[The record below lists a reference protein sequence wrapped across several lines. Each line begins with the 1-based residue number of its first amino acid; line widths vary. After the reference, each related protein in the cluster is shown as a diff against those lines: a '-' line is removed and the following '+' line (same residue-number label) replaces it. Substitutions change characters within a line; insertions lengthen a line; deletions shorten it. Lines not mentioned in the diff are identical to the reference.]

1 MYLITERAGTSAK
14 QGCHGR
20 VLKLQLFDAY
30 RGRRFR
36 TLFSYFLVHF
46 LKIFDIIFRVVISYI
61 FNLSSE
67 VT

>member
-36 TLFSYFLVHF
+36 TLFFVFYRTFF
-46 LKIFDIIFRVVISYI
+46 EDI
-61 FNLSSE
+61 
-67 VT
+67 